1 MVMSRKRRNLL
12 SKKRKNGKRNTK
24 RNTKTRKN
32 IMTGGFGKNV
42 STVKCDNYSES
53 LIAADSINTLKV
65 GDLIKEVY
73 KKNEGGKQVEAIK
86 VRKITYIGKIASSS
100 SPDVIQVTLRLQELV
115 KTDDKC
121 EYKDVFIDNEYVG
134 TTSELTSLTNSSHM
148 LLTPK

>member
-1 MVMSRKRRNLL
+1 MSRKRRNLL

-65 GDLIKEVY
+65 GDLIKLESSD
-73 KKNEGGKQVEAIK
+73 I
-86 VRKITYIGKIASSS
+86 VRKIISIGKIASSS
-100 SPDVIQVTLRLQELV
+100 TPDVKQVTLIRQELV
-115 KTDDKC
+115 KTDNKC
-121 EYKDVFIDNEYVG
+121 EYKDVFIDGKYVG